1 MWSRLTC
8 KNHCASTFLCIF
20 AHPFTDVAWHP
31 LKSGN
36 ARHRLVQRW
45 PPAPFLRMNLSPGQA
60 AHCRNCARRFDGP
73 ACRSARA
80 FFSATCAHSNRNDC
94 GRWKSVGA
102 KHKVFPSQPVLCT
115 SRAYCD
121 IPALTHAFCRERCA
135 KLAEL
140 MKQGREAHRRNRT
153 GTAAQTHDAI
163 MQAFGPAN
171 AAGTLY
177 SLSLVGRKLH
187 WMQQPLLACP
197 SPQRRTSPVSPAQC
211 VWHVC

>member
-80 FFSATCAHSNRNDC
+80 FFSATCAHSHRNNC

-102 KHKVFPSQPVLCT
+102 QHKVSRLSLSFAPGGPSATYHAHTYVLC
-115 SRAYCD
+115 C
-121 IPALTHAFCRERCA
+121 ERCA
-135 KLAEL
+135 KLAEM
-140 MKQGREAHRRNRT
+140 MKHGREAHRRNRT
-153 GTAAQTHDAI
+153 GMAAQTHDAI
-163 MQAFGPAN
+163 MQAFGTVN

-177 SLSLVGRKLH
+177 SFSPVGQRSRWL
-187 WMQQPLLACP
+187 QQTLLACP
-197 SPQRRTSPVSPAQC
+197 SQ
-211 VWHVC
+211 